1 MNEFEMISVDVA
13 HTLPWVGAEGGFNL
27 DWHKKGTVLLIALR
41 LSIRHL
47 NHLRKTGQIYFRME
61 HMTVNSQIPPMLRI
75 NELSA
80 LL

>member
-1 MNEFEMISVDVA
+1 MISVDVA
-13 HTLPWVGAEGGFNL
+13 HTLPWVGAGGGFNL
-27 DWHKKGTVLLIALR
+27 VWHKKGTVLLIALR

-47 NHLRKTGQIYFRME
+47 NHLRRADQIYFRIE

-80 LL
+80 LLGT